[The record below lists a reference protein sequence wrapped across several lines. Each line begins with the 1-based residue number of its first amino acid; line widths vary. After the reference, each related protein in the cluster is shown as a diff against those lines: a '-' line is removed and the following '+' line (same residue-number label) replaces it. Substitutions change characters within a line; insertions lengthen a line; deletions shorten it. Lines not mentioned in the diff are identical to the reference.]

1 MANRL
6 YPKGAEKILS
16 GSVNLT
22 SDTIKVALLSDAYTY
37 STAHE
42 FVSDLGTRIGT
53 DQTLTG
59 KSVTGG
65 VFDATDL
72 DFGSLPPGDTVKA
85 VVIYKDTGN
94 ASTSPV
100 LAHLDSGASVGLPF
114 ATNGGGVTLPWN
126 NDAKKI
132 FRLNLPIYPKGG
144 EKMFSGAINFAT
156 DAIKAVSLPSSY
168 TYNAAHEFL
177 ADVGTVI
184 GTAVALAG
192 KSVTGGAFDANDTD
206 LGALAAGSTLGS
218 ILLFKDTGSAASSPV
233 LARLTDITGFPLSTS
248 GTNVSVR
255 WSDGSTKIF
264 SLTPA

>member
-6 YPKGAEKILS
+6 YPKGAEKILG

-22 SDTIKVALLSDAYTY
+22 SDTIKACLVSNSYTY

-144 EKMFSGAINFAT
+144 EKMLSGAINFAT

-168 TYNAAHEFL
+168 TYNVAHEFL
-177 ADVGTVI
+177 ADIGTVL
-184 GTAVALAG
+184 GAAVALAG
-192 KSVTGGAFDANDTD
+192 KSVTDGAFDANDID
-206 LGALAAGSTLGS
+206 LGTFAAGSTLGS

-233 LARLTDITGFPLSTS
+233 LARLTDITGFPLSAS